1 MTSRYAMALI
11 AVSAALVALTSAC
24 GGSGKVEV
32 EPVQETPDV
41 EGVPEWVTARIANDE
56 GNFHPILFGTADH
69 GVGPNR
75 VSFVVVRRND
85 NSIVQAPKADVYFG
99 LKNSKEAVEA
109 EASLVPLGPHTHPG
123 RTKPAPHNHRDATDI
138 YVTTVRF
145 PEPGEYW
152 FVVEPKG
159 PGLLPGA
166 PEGPTGIPG
175 AGLLEVAKRQVTP
188 AVGSRAIPSDNPTL
202 ADAPAKAI
210 TTGRPP
216 KTELLRY
223 SLADSLRAH
232 VPFVVVFATP
242 ALCQSRVCG
251 PNVDVVDKVRK
262 RHTGKGVRFIHIE
275 VFEDNQPAKGFNR
288 WLREWRLPTEP
299 WVFLVDGKGV
309 IRAKFEGAVSVDEL
323 EAAVHRHLL

>member
-1 MTSRYAMALI
+1 MCATARRFALTL
-11 AVSAALVALTSAC
+11 VALVATVVLASAC
-24 GGSGKVEV
+24 GGAGKVEV

-41 EGVPEWVTARIANDE
+41 EEVPEWVAARIANED
-56 GNFHPILFGTADH
+56 GNFHAVLFGTADH
-69 GVGPNR
+69 GVGSNR
-75 VSFVVVRRND
+75 VSFVVMRRND

-99 LKNSKEAVEA
+99 LKTSKNAMEA
-109 EASLVPLGPHTHPG
+109 EATLVPLGPHRHPR
-123 RTKPAPHNHRDATDI
+123 RTEPHDHPDATDI

-145 PEPGEYW
+145 PRPGEYW
-152 FVVEPKG
+152 FVVQPKG
-159 PGLLPGA
+159 PGPLPGA
-166 PEGPTGIPG
+166 AEGPTGVAG

-223 SLADSLRAH
+223 SVADSLRDH

-251 PNVDVVDKVRK
+251 PTLDVVDKVRK
-262 RHTGKGVRFIHIE
+262 RLTGKGVRFIHIE
-275 VFEDNQPAKGFNR
+275 VYTDNQPAKGFNR

-299 WVFLVDGKGV
+299 WVFLVDEMGV

-323 EAAVHRHLL
+323 ERAVWKHLL